1 MVTLS
6 IHTVSFV
13 SGYICTAIC
22 VSSLSN
28 QIIPILY
35 WCKYSSPDPQLATV
49 LLHGLSLVLQN
60 LPNVNVTQILIRLVI
75 LQTNT
80 SITQSTH

>member
-13 SGYICTAIC
+13 IGYICTAIC

-35 WCKYSSPDPQLATV
+35 WCKYSSPDLQLATV